1 MEEVLIAVAA
11 KSLVEGFIKN
21 YALPKL
27 SKLAHSISKEG
38 KANLSLNS
46 NAFIA
51 YYKRAY
57 NNYSIINTLAFKER
71 VKKLK
76 DIYIPLTIYP
86 VDNKKEKKLTKIEG
100 YPKELLDKYSR
111 ILITDT
117 AGMGKS
123 TLMKRMFLDVID
135 GQFGIPIFIELR
147 RLNENNDILNEVAIQ
162 LGGLNDG
169 FDKEILETL
178 FVDGEFIFFFD
189 GYDEISSSNKAF
201 VTRNI
206 QDFVAK
212 ASNNKYILTS
222 RPEEELACFGE
233 FQEFR
238 IRELKKVESY
248 DLLRKYDISGKTSRL
263 LISKLETGNYSMINE
278 FLKNP
283 LLVSLLFAAFD
294 FKQTIPLKKHIF
306 YRQVF
311 DAYFDSHDLSK
322 GDSYVHEKKSNLD
335 LDDFDKVM
343 RKIGYECLRKQKIEF
358 EKDELLNIID
368 SAKSGFSNLNFAST
382 SLLGDLLKAVP
393 LFCQDGMYYKWVH
406 KSLQE
411 YFAAE
416 FIYKDS
422 KNNQDAIL
430 TTLYKSKKI
439 DLYINLL
446 DLYFDIDPV
455 GFQKNI
461 VKPLLESY
469 VEYYEKFY
477 FHSDVISSEAV
488 NLRLTI
494 TYCNRVLVGFIDNKK
509 DQTRENFDYIYDQAY
524 RYLGSIPNSAIFLNN
539 GSFLAFMPKNQDR
552 IIRLLGN
559 RVPSLFVKV
568 DSKERC
574 SKHNI
579 AFEKCY
585 ELEGMKDFSDNPVF
599 FTELNQLLSSHRL
612 RCYLDINK
620 VKAYLAEINA
630 MLENSYTS
638 EGLFNTALN

>member
-38 KANLSLNS
+38 KAYLSLNS

-100 YPKELLDKYSR
+100 YPKELLDKYGR

-169 FDKEILETL
+169 FDKGILETL

-206 QDFVAK
+206 QDFVAQ
-212 ASNNKYILTS
+212 APNNKYILTS

-283 LLVSLLFAAFD
+283 LLVSLLFAVFD

-524 RYLGSIPNSAIFLNN
+524 RYLGSIPNSAMFLNN

-579 AFEKCY
+579 VFEKCY

-638 EGLFNTALN
+638 EGLLGGL

>member
-368 SAKSGFSNLNFAST
+368 SAKSGFSNLKFAST

-638 EGLFNTALN
+638 EGLLGGL

>member
-38 KANLSLNS
+38 KAYLSLNS

-100 YPKELLDKYSR
+100 YPKELLDKYGR

-169 FDKEILETL
+169 FDKGILETL

-212 ASNNKYILTS
+212 APNNKYILTS

-368 SAKSGFSNLNFAST
+368 SAKSGFSNLKFAST

-430 TTLYKSKKI
+430 TALYKSKKI

-638 EGLFNTALN
+638 EGLLGGL

>member
-1 MEEVLIAVAA
+1 MKEVLIAVAA

-38 KANLSLNS
+38 KAYLSLNS

-86 VDNKKEKKLTKIEG
+86 VDNEKEKKLAKVEG
-100 YPKELLDKYSR
+100 YPKELLDKYGR

-147 RLNENNDILNEVAIQ
+147 RLNESNDILNEVAIQ
-162 LGGLNDG
+162 LGGLNDS

-201 VTRNI
+201 VTKNI

-212 ASNNKYILTS
+212 APNNKYILTS
-222 RPEEELACFGE
+222 RPEEELACFGD

-263 LISKLETGNYSMINE
+263 LISKLKTGNYSMINE

-283 LLVSLLFAAFD
+283 LLVSLLFAVFD

-358 EKDELLNIID
+358 EKDELLKIID
-368 SAKSGFSNLNFAST
+368 SAKSGFSNLKFAST
-382 SLLGDLLKAVP
+382 SLLSDLLKAVP

-411 YFAAE
+411 YFVAE

-430 TTLYKSKKI
+430 TALYKSKKI

-494 TYCNRVLVGFIDNKK
+494 TYCNRVLVGSIDNKK
-509 DQTRENFDYIYDQAY
+509 EQARDNFDYIYDQAS
-524 RYLGSIPNSAIFLNN
+524 RYFGLIPNSAMFLNN

-552 IIRLLGN
+552 IIRLLG
-559 RVPSLFVKV
+559 K
-568 DSKERC
+568 
-574 SKHNI
+574 
-579 AFEKCY
+579 
-585 ELEGMKDFSDNPVF
+585 
-599 FTELNQLLSSHRL
+599 
-612 RCYLDINK
+612 
-620 VKAYLAEINA
+620 
-630 MLENSYTS
+630 
-638 EGLFNTALN
+638 

>member
-38 KANLSLNS
+38 KAYLSLNS

-86 VDNKKEKKLTKIEG
+86 VDNKKEKKLTKVEG
-100 YPKELLDKYSR
+100 YPKELLDKYGR

-169 FDKEILETL
+169 FNKEILETL

-212 ASNNKYILTS
+212 APDNKYILTS

-263 LISKLETGNYSMINE
+263 LISKLKTGNYSMINE

-322 GDSYVHEKKSNLD
+322 GDGYVHEKKSNLD

-358 EKDELLNIID
+358 EKDELLKIID
-368 SAKSGFSNLNFAST
+368 SAKSGFSNLKFAST

-422 KNNQDAIL
+422 KNNQDSIL
-430 TTLYKSKKI
+430 TALYKSKKI

-469 VEYYEKFY
+469 VEYYERFY

-494 TYCNRVLVGFIDNKK
+494 TYCNRVLVGSIDNKK
-509 DQTRENFDYIYDQAY
+509 EQARDNFDYIYDQAS
-524 RYLGSIPNSAIFLNN
+524 RYFGSIPNSAMFLNN

-579 AFEKCY
+579 VFEKCY
-585 ELEGMKDFSDNPVF
+585 ELEGMKNYSDNPAL

-638 EGLFNTALN
+638 EGLLGGL

>member
-38 KANLSLNS
+38 KAYLSLNS

-100 YPKELLDKYSR
+100 YPKELLDKYGR

-147 RLNENNDILNEVAIQ
+147 RLNENNDIINEVAIQ

-169 FDKEILETL
+169 FDKGILETL

-212 ASNNKYILTS
+212 APNNKYILTS

-368 SAKSGFSNLNFAST
+368 SAKSGFSNLKFAST

-430 TTLYKSKKI
+430 TALYKSKKI

-579 AFEKCY
+579 VFEKCY
-585 ELEGMKDFSDNPVF
+585 ELKGMKDFSDNPVF

-638 EGLFNTALN
+638 EGLLGGL

>member
-38 KANLSLNS
+38 KAYLSLNS
-46 NAFIA
+46 NAFTA

-57 NNYSIINTLAFKER
+57 SNYSIINTLAFKER

-86 VDNKKEKKLTKIEG
+86 VDNKKEKKLTKVEG
-100 YPKELLDKYSR
+100 YPKELLDKYGR

-169 FDKEILETL
+169 FNKEILETL

-212 ASNNKYILTS
+212 APDNKYILTS

-263 LISKLETGNYSMINE
+263 LISKLKTGNYSMINE

-322 GDSYVHEKKSNLD
+322 GDGYVHEKKSNLD

-358 EKDELLNIID
+358 EKDELLKIID
-368 SAKSGFSNLNFAST
+368 SAKSGFSNLKFAST

-422 KNNQDAIL
+422 KNNQDSIL
-430 TTLYKSKKI
+430 TALYKSKKI

-494 TYCNRVLVGFIDNKK
+494 TYCNRVLVGSIDNKK
-509 DQTRENFDYIYDQAY
+509 EQARDNFDYIYDQAS
-524 RYLGSIPNSAIFLNN
+524 RYFGLIPNSAMFLNN

-579 AFEKCY
+579 VFEKCY
-585 ELEGMKDFSDNPVF
+585 ELEGMKDYSDNPAL
-599 FTELNQLLSSHRL
+599 FTELNQLLSRHQL

-638 EGLFNTALN
+638 EGLLGGL

>member
-38 KANLSLNS
+38 KAYLSLNS

-100 YPKELLDKYSR
+100 YPKELLDKYGR

-169 FDKEILETL
+169 FDKGILETL

-212 ASNNKYILTS
+212 APNNKYILTS

-368 SAKSGFSNLNFAST
+368 SAKSGFSNLKFAST

-430 TTLYKSKKI
+430 TALYKSKKI

-579 AFEKCY
+579 VFEKCY
-585 ELEGMKDFSDNPVF
+585 ELKGMKDFSDNPVF

-638 EGLFNTALN
+638 EGLLGGL

>member
-1 MEEVLIAVAA
+1 M
-11 KSLVEGFIKN
+11 
-21 YALPKL
+21 
-27 SKLAHSISKEG
+27 
-38 KANLSLNS
+38 
-46 NAFIA
+46 
-51 YYKRAY
+51 
-57 NNYSIINTLAFKER
+57 
-71 VKKLK
+71 
-76 DIYIPLTIYP
+76 
-86 VDNKKEKKLTKIEG
+86 
-100 YPKELLDKYSR
+100 LDKYGR

-169 FDKEILETL
+169 FDKGILETL

-212 ASNNKYILTS
+212 APNNKYILTS

-368 SAKSGFSNLNFAST
+368 SAKSGFSNLKFAST

-430 TTLYKSKKI
+430 TALYKSKKI

-579 AFEKCY
+579 VFEKCY

-638 EGLFNTALN
+638 EGLLGGL

>member
-1 MEEVLIAVAA
+1 MVEAILAVAT
-11 KSLVEGFIKN
+11 KSLVEGFVKN
-21 YALPKL
+21 YVVPKL
-27 SKLAHSISKEG
+27 AQLAHNFSTEAKSY
-38 KANLSLNS
+38 LNVNS
-46 NAFIA
+46 TSFVA

-76 DIYIPLTIYP
+76 DIYIPLTLYSI
-86 VDNKKEKKLTKIEG
+86 DNKEKKSYTKIEG
-100 YPKELLDKYSR
+100 YPKDLLDQYQR

-135 GQFGIPIFIELR
+135 NNYGIPVFIELR
-147 RLNENNDILNEVAIQ
+147 RLSEQNDLLNEVANQ
-162 LGGLNDG
+162 FGGLQNS
-169 FDKEILETL
+169 FDKEVLESL
-178 FVDGEFIFFFD
+178 FIAGGFVIFLDGF
-189 GYDEISSSNKAF
+189 DEISSKNKPF

-206 QDFVAK
+206 QDFEVK
-212 ASNNKYILTS
+212 APDNKYIITS
-222 RPEEELACFGE
+222 RPEEELACFGA

-238 IRELKKVESY
+238 IRELKKDESY
-248 DLLRKYDISGKTSRL
+248 DLLKKYDFDGETSQQLIAKLKTGR
-263 LISKLETGNYSMINE
+263 YSMINE

-335 LDDFDKVM
+335 IDDFDKVL
-343 RKIGYECLRKQKIEF
+343 RKIGFDCLKKQKIEF
-358 EKDELLNIID
+358 EKDELLAIID
-368 SAKSGFSNLNFAST
+368 KAKASYSNLNFSSM
-382 SLLGDLLKAVP
+382 SLLHDLLKAVP

-430 TTLYKSKKI
+430 TALYKSKKL

-446 DLYFDIDPV
+446 DLYFDIDPI

-461 VKPLLESY
+461 VKPVLEGFVSY
-469 VEYYEKFY
+469 YNKHFMPAEGIDSTLAKY
-477 FHSDVISSEAV
+477 
-488 NLRLTI
+488 RLTL
-494 TYCNRVLVGFIDNKK
+494 TFCFRVVVGHVDLKGKK
-509 DQTRENFDYIYDQAY
+509 GRDSFELINELSSKFFHG
-524 RYLGSIPNSAIFLNN
+524 LPKSAMLINN
-539 GSFLAFMPKNQDR
+539 GSFLAFLPRNNSKVLGLLENR
-552 IIRLLGN
+552 I
-559 RVPSLFVKV
+559 PSLFCKIDNKSVN
-568 DSKERC
+568 
-574 SKHNI
+574 SKHHI
-579 AFEKCY
+579 LFKDCF
-585 ELEGMKDFSDNPVF
+585 ELEGMKDYLDNPAYYM
-599 FTELNQLLSSHRL
+599 ELNQLLSSHHFTF
-612 RCYLDINK
+612 YLDIDK
-620 VKAYLAEINA
+620 VKSYIESINT
-630 MLENSYTS
+630 MLQDSYDS
-638 EGLFNTALN
+638 EELLGGL

>member
-1 MEEVLIAVAA
+1 MH
-11 KSLVEGFIKN
+11 
-21 YALPKL
+21 LP
-27 SKLAHSISKEG
+27 
-38 KANLSLNS
+38 LNS
-46 NAFIA
+46 YAFIA

-86 VDNKKEKKLTKIEG
+86 VDNEKEKKLAKVEG
-100 YPKELLDKYSR
+100 YPKELLDKYGR

-147 RLNENNDILNEVAIQ
+147 RLNESNDILNEVAIQ
-162 LGGLNDG
+162 LGGLNDS

-201 VTRNI
+201 VTKNI

-212 ASNNKYILTS
+212 APNNKYILTS

-263 LISKLETGNYSMINE
+263 LISKLKTGNYSMINE

-358 EKDELLNIID
+358 EKDELLKIID
-368 SAKSGFSNLNFAST
+368 SAKSGFSNLKFAST
-382 SLLGDLLKAVP
+382 SLLSDLLKAVP

-430 TTLYKSKKI
+430 TALYKSKKI

-494 TYCNRVLVGFIDNKK
+494 TYCNRVLVGSIDNKK
-509 DQTRENFDYIYDQAY
+509 EQARDNFDYIYDQAS
-524 RYLGSIPNSAIFLNN
+524 RYFGLIPNSAMFLNN

-579 AFEKCY
+579 VFEKCY
-585 ELEGMKDFSDNPVF
+585 ELEGMKDYSDNPVL
-599 FTELNQLLSSHRL
+599 FTELNKLLSSAHRL

-620 VKAYLAEINA
+620 VKAYLVEINA

-638 EGLFNTALN
+638 EGLLGGL

>member
-38 KANLSLNS
+38 KAYLSLNS

-100 YPKELLDKYSR
+100 YPKELLDKYGR

-169 FDKEILETL
+169 FDKGILETL

-212 ASNNKYILTS
+212 APNNKYILTS

-524 RYLGSIPNSAIFLNN
+524 RYLGSIPNSAMFLNN

-579 AFEKCY
+579 VFEKCY

-638 EGLFNTALN
+638 EGLLGGL

>member
-311 DAYFDSHDLSK
+311 DANFDSHDLSK

-524 RYLGSIPNSAIFLNN
+524 RYLGLIPNSAIFLNN

-638 EGLFNTALN
+638 EGLLGGL

>member
-1 MEEVLIAVAA
+1 M
-11 KSLVEGFIKN
+11 
-21 YALPKL
+21 
-27 SKLAHSISKEG
+27 
-38 KANLSLNS
+38 
-46 NAFIA
+46 
-51 YYKRAY
+51 
-57 NNYSIINTLAFKER
+57 
-71 VKKLK
+71 
-76 DIYIPLTIYP
+76 
-86 VDNKKEKKLTKIEG
+86 
-100 YPKELLDKYSR
+100 LDKYGR

-169 FDKEILETL
+169 FDKGILETL

-212 ASNNKYILTS
+212 APNNKYILTS

-368 SAKSGFSNLNFAST
+368 SAKSGFSNLKFAST

-430 TTLYKSKKI
+430 TALYKSKKI

-638 EGLFNTALN
+638 EGLLGGL

>member
-135 GQFGIPIFIELR
+135 GQLGIPIFIELR

-585 ELEGMKDFSDNPVF
+585 ELEGMKDFSDNPVS

-638 EGLFNTALN
+638 EGLLGGL

>member
-38 KANLSLNS
+38 KAYLSLNS

-100 YPKELLDKYSR
+100 YPKELLDKYGR

-169 FDKEILETL
+169 FDKGILETL

-212 ASNNKYILTS
+212 APNNKYILTS

-311 DAYFDSHDLSK
+311 DAYFDSHDLSR

-368 SAKSGFSNLNFAST
+368 SAKSGFSNLKFAST

-430 TTLYKSKKI
+430 TALYKSKKI

-579 AFEKCY
+579 VFEKCY

-612 RCYLDINK
+612 RCYLAINK

-638 EGLFNTALN
+638 EGLLGGL

>member
-38 KANLSLNS
+38 KAYLSLNS

-86 VDNKKEKKLTKIEG
+86 VDNKKEKKLTKVEG
-100 YPKELLDKYSR
+100 YPKELLDKYGR

-123 TLMKRMFLDVID
+123 TLMKRMFLNVID
-135 GQFGIPIFIELR
+135 EQFGIPIFIELR
-147 RLNENNDILNEVAIQ
+147 RLNENNNILNEVAIQ

-169 FDKEILETL
+169 FNKEILETL

-212 ASNNKYILTS
+212 APDNKYILTS

-263 LISKLETGNYSMINE
+263 LISKLKTGNYSMINE

-358 EKDELLNIID
+358 EKDELLKIID
-368 SAKSGFSNLNFAST
+368 SAKSGFSNLKFAST

-430 TTLYKSKKI
+430 TALYKSKKI

-494 TYCNRVLVGFIDNKK
+494 TYCNRVLVGSIDNKK
-509 DQTRENFDYIYDQAY
+509 DQARDNFDYIYDQAS
-524 RYLGSIPNSAIFLNN
+524 RYFGLIPNSAMFLNN

-579 AFEKCY
+579 VFEKCY
-585 ELEGMKDFSDNPVF
+585 ELEGMKDYSDNPAL
-599 FTELNQLLSSHRL
+599 FTELNQLLSRHRL

-638 EGLFNTALN
+638 EGLLGGL

>member
-1 MEEVLIAVAA
+1 
-11 KSLVEGFIKN
+11 
-21 YALPKL
+21 
-27 SKLAHSISKEG
+27 
-38 KANLSLNS
+38 
-46 NAFIA
+46 
-51 YYKRAY
+51 
-57 NNYSIINTLAFKER
+57 
-71 VKKLK
+71 
-76 DIYIPLTIYP
+76 
-86 VDNKKEKKLTKIEG
+86 
-100 YPKELLDKYSR
+100 
-111 ILITDT
+111 
-117 AGMGKS
+117 MGKS

-169 FDKEILETL
+169 FDKGILETL

-212 ASNNKYILTS
+212 APNNKYILTS

-368 SAKSGFSNLNFAST
+368 SAKSGFSNLKFAST

-430 TTLYKSKKI
+430 TALYKSKKI

-579 AFEKCY
+579 VFEKCY

-638 EGLFNTALN
+638 EGLLGGL

>member
-38 KANLSLNS
+38 KAYLSLNS

-86 VDNKKEKKLTKIEG
+86 VDNKKEKKLTKVEG
-100 YPKELLDKYSR
+100 YPKELLDKYGR

-135 GQFGIPIFIELR
+135 GQLGIPIFIELR

-169 FDKEILETL
+169 FNKEILETL

-212 ASNNKYILTS
+212 APNNKYILTS

-368 SAKSGFSNLNFAST
+368 SAKSGFSNLKFAST

-430 TTLYKSKKI
+430 TALYKSKKI

-579 AFEKCY
+579 VFEKCY

-638 EGLFNTALN
+638 EGLLGGL

>member
-135 GQFGIPIFIELR
+135 GQFGFPIFIELR

-368 SAKSGFSNLNFAST
+368 SAKSGFSNLKFAST

-430 TTLYKSKKI
+430 TALYKSKKI

-579 AFEKCY
+579 VFEKCY

-638 EGLFNTALN
+638 EGLLGGL